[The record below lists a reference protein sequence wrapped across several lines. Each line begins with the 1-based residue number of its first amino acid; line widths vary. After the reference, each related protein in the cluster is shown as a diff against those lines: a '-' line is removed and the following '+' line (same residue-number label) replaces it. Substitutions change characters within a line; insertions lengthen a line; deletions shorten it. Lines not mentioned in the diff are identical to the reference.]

1 MRAERAVARSA
12 IVLALVVEGAAVAT
26 AADLACPGGSVTRS
40 LRSTLSNEDWCERAG
55 AQGIRHGPFR
65 MSSADGRLE
74 GAYREGNRDGKWVGH
89 YQDGSKS
96 GEAEFQA
103 DVLEGPFRALYANG
117 KTLAEGVFK
126 NGKLFGPMV
135 LFDPMGRRRLVMTVG
150 PDGSPKTQAGFDEAG
165 KEVAPGTEFTRQNI
179 GRSDFFDFVLRTAG
193 IAPLY

>member
-1 MRAERAVARSA
+1 MRGERAFARSVL
-12 IVLALVVEGAAVAT
+12 VLALVAEGATVAT

-65 MSSADGRLE
+65 MSSANGRLE

-126 NGKLFGPMV
+126 NGRLSGPIV
-135 LFDPMGRRRLVMTVG
+135 FFDPSGRRRLVMTVG
-150 PDGSPKTQAGFDEAG
+150 ADGSPKEQTAFDDTG

-179 GRSDFFDFVLRTAG
+179 GRSDFLDLVLKMGG
-193 IAPLY
+193 IVPLY

>member
-1 MRAERAVARSA
+1 MRGERAFARSVL
-12 IVLALVVEGAAVAT
+12 VLALVAEGTTGAG
-26 AADLACPGGSVTRS
+26 AADLQCPAGLVSRR
-40 LRSTLSNEDWCERAG
+40 LRSTVTNEDWCERAG

-65 MSSADGRLE
+65 MSSANGRLE
-74 GAYREGNRDGKWVGH
+74 GAYREGNRDGRWVGH
-89 YQDGSKS
+89 YQEGSKS

-103 DVLEGPFRALYANG
+103 GVLEGPFRALYANS

-126 NGKLFGPMV
+126 DGKLSGPMV

-150 PDGSPKTQAGFDEAG
+150 ADGSPKEQTGFDEAG

-179 GRSDFFDFVLRTAG
+179 GRSDFFDFILRTAG